1 MVTLN
6 DTEPADTTKFRLIG
20 KSVLSYRFII
30 PHAEKLFVGDI
41 LKITDTAKGYS
52 FYAKVS
58 DLVHES
64 NFADERWDTRPF
76 SEQFYGLGED
86 VFIGVEAVPLGFVDE
101 NGTFRKP
108 RTVPTKFSSV
118 TIPETKDFG
127 FLTRVMGDIE
137 VGVMRTGQGV
147 LKDVPVRIPSKV
159 LPQHMG
165 VFATTGMGK
174 SNFMKTFCAS
184 CMKMQKFGLLMV
196 DPHGEYVRGG
206 QSSTGDRTLG
216 LVHYNAGMDGLCVFT
231 ISETDRKKYLLN
243 SLWLDYDDFRMT
255 DLALLYD
262 ISQAQRDVIE
272 TLDEFEGN
280 EIIPFFLQANVDT
293 LQDEVKQDRYA
304 GPYPHIANKLA
315 AFHPGTLSVIQRR
328 LKNIVQGNRK
338 FFRESGSCIPEI
350 LRHLHDNK
358 VVLID
363 IPRMGERS
371 ELFILSMITRR
382 IMQDHRKSAE
392 EFGVETEPAEQKK
405 VLITIEEAQRVLGA
419 GGSSTQVFRECA
431 MEGRKFGVGLCVVTQ
446 QPKNVDPKV
455 LAQINTFVVM
465 GLGDRGDRDII
476 MGSAKQDLSKMEI
489 EIQTLDQGEAIIS
502 TIGIPFP
509 VSTRI
514 HRFEDYVSGLNREK
528 TKKISEG
535 LDPGFHG
542 ISGTGPGFS

>member
-6 DTEPADTTKFRLIG
+6 DTDTTDATKFRLIG

-30 PHAEKLFVGDI
+30 PHAAKLFVGDI

-76 SEQFYGLGED
+76 AEHFYGLGED
-86 VFIGVEAVPLGFVDE
+86 VFLGVEAVPLGFVDE
-101 NGTFRKP
+101 NGVFRKP

-118 TIPETKDFG
+118 TIPETTDFA
-127 FLTRVMGDIE
+127 FLTKVMGDIE

-147 LKDVPVRIPSKV
+147 LKDLPVRIPSRV

-184 CMKMQKFGLLMV
+184 CMKMQKFGLLVV

-206 QSSTGDRTLG
+206 QSSTGERTLG
-216 LVHYNAGMDGLCVFT
+216 LVHYSAGMDGLTVFT
-231 ISETDRKKYLLN
+231 ISEGDRKKYGLN
-243 SLWLDYDDFRMT
+243 SLWLDYEDFRMT

-262 ISQAQRDVIE
+262 LSQAQWDVVE
-272 TLDEFEGN
+272 TLGDFSGSEV
-280 EIIPFFLQANVDT
+280 IRFFLEANVET
-293 LQDEVKQDRYA
+293 LPDEVRANRYT
-304 GPYPHIANKLA
+304 GPFPAIAEKLG
-315 AFHPGTLSVIQRR
+315 AFQPGTLGVIQRR
-328 LKNIVQGNRK
+328 VKNIVQGNRK
-338 FFRESGSCIPEI
+338 FFRESGSSIPDI

-371 ELFILSMITRR
+371 ELFVLSMITRR
-382 IMQDHRKSAE
+382 IMQAHRVSAE
-392 EFGVETEPAEQKK
+392 EFGVESEPVEQKK

-419 GGSSTQVFRECA
+419 GGSSTQIFRECA

-446 QPKNVDPKV
+446 QPKNIDQKV
-455 LAQINTFVVM
+455 LAQISTFIVM
-465 GLGDRGDRDII
+465 GLGDRGDREII

-489 EIQTLDQGEAIIS
+489 EIQTLDTGEAIIS

-514 HRFEDYVSGLNREK
+514 HRYEEYIEGLNREQK
-528 TKKISEG
+528 PKIRDG
-535 LDPGFHG
+535 LDTGF
-542 ISGTGPGFS
+542 

>member
-1 MVTLN
+1 MVTLSDIDN
-6 DTEPADTTKFRLIG
+6 ADTTKFRLIG
-20 KSVLSYRFII
+20 RSVLSYRFII
-30 PHAEKLFVGDI
+30 PHTGNLFVGDI
-41 LKITDTAKGYS
+41 LKISDKTKGYS

-64 NFADERWDTRPF
+64 NFADGKWDTRPF
-76 SEQFYGLGED
+76 SEDFYGLGED
-86 VFIGVEAVPLGFVDE
+86 VFLGVEAVPLGFVDE
-101 NGTFRKP
+101 KGIFRKP

-118 TIPETKDFG
+118 TIPEAADFA
-127 FLTRVMGDIE
+127 FLTKVMGDIE
-137 VGVMRTGQGV
+137 VGVMRTGQGI
-147 LKDVPVRIPSKV
+147 LKDVPVRIHSKV

-184 CMKMQKFGLLMV
+184 CMKIQKFGLLMV

-206 QSSTGDRTLG
+206 QSSTGEQTLG
-216 LVHYNAGMDGLCVFT
+216 LVHYTAGRDGLAVFT
-231 ISETDRKKYLLN
+231 ISDPDRKKYGLS

-255 DLALLYD
+255 DLALLYEL
-262 ISQAQRDVIE
+262 SQAQRDLIE
-272 TLDEFEGN
+272 SLEDFDGK
-280 EIIPFFLQANVDT
+280 EIIPFFLQADMES
-293 LQDEVKQDRYA
+293 LSDAVKAGTYTGPFPAIADRL
-304 GPYPHIANKLA
+304 G
-315 AFHPGTLSVIQRR
+315 AFHPGTLQVIQRR

-338 FFRESGSCIPEI
+338 FFRESGSCVPEI
-350 LRHLHDNK
+350 LTHLHDNR

-371 ELFILSMITRR
+371 ELFVLSMITRR
-382 IMQDHRKSAE
+382 IMQAHRKSAE
-392 EFGVETEPAEQKK
+392 EFGMEDGLPEQKK

-446 QPKNVDPKV
+446 QPKNIDQKV
-455 LAQINTFVVM
+455 LAQINTFVIM
-465 GLGDRGDRDII
+465 GLGDRGDREIL
-476 MGSAKQDLSKMEI
+476 MGSAKQDLSRMEI

-514 HRFEDYVSGLNREK
+514 HYYEDYIAGLNKDLKRDVRQ
-528 TKKISEG
+528 G
-535 LDPGFHG
+535 LETGF
-542 ISGTGPGFS
+542 

>member
-1 MVTLN
+1 MTTLN
-6 DTEPADTTKFRLIG
+6 DIENLDRTKFRLIG

-30 PHAEKLFVGDI
+30 PHSEKLFVGDI
-41 LKITDTAKGYS
+41 LKITDATKQYS
-52 FYAKVS
+52 FYAKVV
-58 DLVHES
+58 DLIHES

-101 NGTFRKP
+101 SGIFRKP
-108 RTVPTKFSSV
+108 RTVPTKFSEV
-118 TIPETKDFG
+118 TIPQTEDFA

-147 LKDVPVRIPSKV
+147 LKDLHVRIPSKV

-174 SNFMKTFCAS
+174 SNFMKTFSAS
-184 CMKMQKFGLLMV
+184 CMKMQKFGLLVV

-206 QSSTGDRTLG
+206 QSSTGERTLG
-216 LVHYNAGMDGLCVFT
+216 LVHYSAGMDGLVVFT
-231 ISETDRKKYLLN
+231 ISESDRKKYSLN

-255 DLALLYD
+255 DLGLLYD
-262 ISQAQRDVIE
+262 LSQAQRDLIE
-272 TLDEFEGN
+272 SLEDFPGN
-280 EIIPFFLQANVDT
+280 RIIPFFLQMNPDT
-293 LQDEVKQDRYA
+293 LPDEIKQGRYT
-304 GPYPHIANKLA
+304 GPSPDIAERLG
-315 AFHPGTLSVIQRR
+315 AFHPGTLQVIQRR
-328 LKNIVQGNRK
+328 LRSIVEGNRK
-338 FFRESGSCIPEI
+338 FFREAGSAVSEI

-371 ELFILSMITRR
+371 ELFVLSMITRR
-382 IMQDHRKSAE
+382 IMQAHRKSAE
-392 EFGVETEPAEQKK
+392 EFGIDKEPAEQKN
-405 VLITIEEAQRVLGA
+405 VLITIEEAQRVLGS
-419 GGSSTQVFRECA
+419 GGSSTQIFRECA

-446 QPKNVDPKV
+446 QPKNIDQKV

-465 GLGDRGDRDII
+465 GLGDRGDREII

-489 EIQTLDQGEAIIS
+489 EIQTLDTGEAIIS

-514 HRFEDYVSGLNREK
+514 HRYEEYIEGLNREK
-528 TKKISEG
+528 KKDIRDG
-535 LDPGFHG
+535 LDTGF
-542 ISGTGPGFS
+542 

>member
-1 MVTLN
+1 MVTLSDIDN
-6 DTEPADTTKFRLIG
+6 ADTTKFRLIG
-20 KSVLSYRFII
+20 RSVLSYRFII
-30 PHAEKLFVGDI
+30 PHTGNLFVGDI
-41 LKITDTAKGYS
+41 LKITDKTKGYS

-64 NFADERWDTRPF
+64 NFADGKWDTRPF
-76 SEQFYGLGED
+76 SEDFYGLGED
-86 VFIGVEAVPLGFVDE
+86 VFLGVEAVPLGFVDE
-101 NGTFRKP
+101 KGIFRKP

-118 TIPETKDFG
+118 TIPEAADFA
-127 FLTRVMGDIE
+127 FLTKVMGDIE
-137 VGVMRTGQGV
+137 VGVMRTGQGI
-147 LKDVPVRIPSKV
+147 LKDVPVRIHSKV

-184 CMKMQKFGLLMV
+184 CMKIQKFGLLMV

-206 QSSTGDRTLG
+206 QSSTGEQTLG
-216 LVHYNAGMDGLCVFT
+216 LVHYTAGRDGLAVFT
-231 ISETDRKKYLLN
+231 ISDPDRKKYGLS

-255 DLALLYD
+255 DLALLYEL
-262 ISQAQRDVIE
+262 SQAQRDLIE
-272 TLDEFEGN
+272 SLEDFDGK
-280 EIIPFFLQANVDT
+280 EIIPFFLQADMES
-293 LQDEVKQDRYA
+293 LSDAVKAGTYTGPFPAIADRL
-304 GPYPHIANKLA
+304 G
-315 AFHPGTLSVIQRR
+315 AFHPGTLQVIQRR

-338 FFRESGSCIPEI
+338 FFRESGSCVPEI
-350 LRHLHDNK
+350 LTHLHDNR

-371 ELFILSMITRR
+371 ELFVLSMITRR
-382 IMQDHRKSAE
+382 IMQAHRKSAE
-392 EFGVETEPAEQKK
+392 EFGMEDGLPEQKK

-446 QPKNVDPKV
+446 QPKNIDQKV
-455 LAQINTFVVM
+455 LAQINTFVIM
-465 GLGDRGDRDII
+465 GLGDRGDREIL
-476 MGSAKQDLSKMEI
+476 MGSAKQDLSRMEI

-514 HRFEDYVSGLNREK
+514 HYYEDYIAGLNKEVKRD
-528 TKKISEG
+528 IRQG
-535 LDPGFHG
+535 LETGF
-542 ISGTGPGFS
+542 

>member
-1 MVTLN
+1 MNLS
-6 DTEPADTTKFRLIG
+6 DTDNADTTKFRLIG

-30 PHAEKLFVGDI
+30 PHAENLFVGDI
-41 LKITDTAKGYS
+41 LKITDATKGYS

-64 NFADERWDTRPF
+64 NFADEKWDTRPF
-76 SEQFYGLGED
+76 SEHFYGLGED

-101 NGTFRKP
+101 KGIFRKP
-108 RTVPTKFSSV
+108 RTVPTKFSTV
-118 TIPETKDFG
+118 TVPEAKDFA
-127 FLTRVMGDIE
+127 FLTKVMGDIE

-147 LKDVPVRIPSKV
+147 LKDVPVKIHSRV

-206 QSSTGDRTLG
+206 QSSTGERTLG
-216 LVHYNAGMDGLCVFT
+216 LVHYTAGKDGLAVFT
-231 ISETDRKKYLLN
+231 ISEADRKKYGLN

-255 DLALLYD
+255 DLNLLYD
-262 ISQAQRDVIE
+262 LSQAQHDVIE
-272 TLDEFEGN
+272 SLEEYSGN
-280 EIIPFFLQANVDT
+280 EIIPFFLQVNVDT
-293 LQDEVKQDRYA
+293 LQDEVKADRYT
-304 GPYPHIANKLA
+304 GPFPRIANKLG
-315 AFHPGTLSVIQRR
+315 AFHPGTLQVIQRR
-328 LKNIVQGNRK
+328 IKNIVSGNRK
-338 FFRESGSCIPEI
+338 FFRESGSCVPEI
-350 LRHLHDNK
+350 LKFLHDNK

-371 ELFILSMITRR
+371 ELFVLSMITRR
-382 IMQDHRKSAE
+382 IMQAHRKSAE
-392 EFGVETEPAEQKK
+392 EFGTETEPTEQKK

-446 QPKNVDPKV
+446 QPRNIDQKV

-465 GLGDRGDRDII
+465 GLGDRGDREII
-476 MGSAKQDLSKMEI
+476 MGSAKQDLSKMEV

-514 HRFEDYVSGLNREK
+514 HYYEDYIAGLNTEK
-528 TKKISEG
+528 KNDIREG
-535 LDPGFHG
+535 LE
-542 ISGTGPGFS
+542 SGFS

>member
-1 MVTLN
+1 MVTLT
-6 DTEPADTTKFRLIG
+6 DTDNTDATKFRLIG

-30 PHAEKLFVGDI
+30 PHAAKLFVGDI

-76 SEQFYGLGED
+76 AEHFYGLGED
-86 VFIGVEAVPLGFVDE
+86 VFLGVEAVPLGFVDE
-101 NGTFRKP
+101 KGVFRKP
-108 RTVPTKFSSV
+108 RTVPTKFSNV
-118 TIPETKDFG
+118 TIPETADFA
-127 FLTRVMGDIE
+127 FLTKVMGDIE

-147 LKDVPVRIPSKV
+147 LKDLPVKIPSRV

-184 CMKMQKFGLLMV
+184 CMKMQKFGLLVV

-206 QSSTGDRTLG
+206 QSSTGERTLG
-216 LVHYNAGMDGLCVFT
+216 LVHYSAGMDGLSVFT
-231 ISETDRKKYLLN
+231 ISESDRKKYGLN
-243 SLWLDYDDFRMT
+243 SLWLDYEDFRMT
-255 DLALLYD
+255 DLTLLYD
-262 ISQAQRDVIE
+262 LSQAQWDVVE
-272 TLDEFEGN
+272 TLGDYKGSEV
-280 EIIPFFLQANVDT
+280 IRFFMEANVDT
-293 LQDEVKQDRYA
+293 LQDEVRANRYS
-304 GPYPHIANKLA
+304 GPYPEIAGKLG
-315 AFHPGTLSVIQRR
+315 AFQPGTLVVIQRR
-328 LKNIVQGNRK
+328 LRNIVQGNRK
-338 FFRESGSCIPEI
+338 FFRESGSCVPEI
-350 LRHLHDNK
+350 LKYLHDNK

-371 ELFILSMITRR
+371 ELFVLSMITRR
-382 IMQDHRKSAE
+382 IMQAHRASAE
-392 EFGVETEPAEQKK
+392 EFGMETEPTEQKK

-419 GGSSTQVFRECA
+419 GGSSTQIFRECA

-446 QPKNVDPKV
+446 QPKNIDQKV

-465 GLGDRGDRDII
+465 GLGDRGDREII
-476 MGSAKQDLSKMEI
+476 IGSAKQDLSKMEI
-489 EIQTLDQGEAIIS
+489 EIQTLDTGEAIIS

-514 HRFEDYVSGLNREK
+514 HRYEEYIEGLNKEVK
-528 TKKISEG
+528 PKIRDG
-535 LDPGFHG
+535 LAGGF
-542 ISGTGPGFS
+542 